1 MRQKTGMR
9 MSRRTSTRFLAS
21 ATAVA
26 LAVIGVAACGGGS
39 STNSGTGS
47 ASTTT
52 PKAADGQP
60 ATIGVANTGLGKI
73 LVGTNGRSLY
83 MFEKDKTPM
92 STCNGGCA
100 SVWTPFT
107 TTGKPKAGAGVDA
120 AKLTT
125 SKRADGKQQVVYAG
139 DPLYFYV
146 SDTKAG
152 DTKGQNL
159 NQFGGDW
166 YVVSPTGQKVEANSS
181 KPASTTTTTTGRY

>member
-1 MRQKTGMR
+1 M
-9 MSRRTSTRFLAS
+9 TRLFRLKRGRWVPA
-21 ATAVA
+21 AIAVPTAAAIAAVVVA
-26 LAVIGVAACGGGS
+26 GCGGGGTSYGGSS
-39 STNSGTGS
+39 STSSGSKPAAATTATLATGS
-47 ASTTT
+47 
-52 PKAADGQP
+52 
-60 ATIGVANTGLGKI
+60 TGLGKI

-83 MFEKDKTPM
+83 MFVKDKTPM

-100 SVWTPFT
+100 SVWMPFT

-159 NQFGGDW
+159 DQFGGEW
-166 YVVSPTGQKVEANSS
+166 YVVSPTGKKVEASSS
-181 KPASTTTTTTGRY
+181 KPASTTTTTTPRY

>member
-73 LVGTNGRSLY
+73 LVDSQGRTLYLFKKDTGTKSACTGA
-83 MFEKDKTPM
+83 
-92 STCNGGCA
+92 CA
-100 SVWTPFT
+100 IAWPPLRV
-107 TTGKPKAGAGVDA
+107 TGKPTAGPGTSASMVA
-120 AKLTT
+120 TT
-125 SKRADGKQQVVYAG
+125 QRPDGKPQVTDNG
-139 DPLYFYV
+139 HPLYLYV
-146 SDTKAG
+146 GDKKPG
-152 DTKGQNL
+152 DTSGQGVNA
-159 NQFGGDW
+159 FGGGW
-166 YVVSPTGQKVEANSS
+166 FAVSPTGNQVSGQASS
-181 KPASTTTTTTGRY
+181 